1 MLTVMTDS
9 LARRIGS
16 SKYWFILAML
26 VVMMFCG
33 GCLNNNSGAT
43 AVVASDSATELSL
56 INSAA
61 SFQGLPSL
69 APIVSKVMPF
79 VVSITT
85 EQLRPQFFYQI
96 AVPGAGTGIVVQS
109 DGHIVTNDHVIA
121 GARSIS
127 VTLHDGRQFDAQ
139 VIGRDAQ
146 SDLAV
151 IKIDAT
157 GLPIANATD
166 GSGLRVGDWVMAVGN
181 ALSLEGGNT
190 VTIGIVSALGRTILT
205 DPYEDIYLYETIQTD
220 AAINEGNSGGPLI
233 DMDGN
238 VVGINV
244 AIESTA
250 QGIGFAIPW
259 SIVKTITEE
268 LIGTGRV
275 IRPMLGV
282 IAVELT
288 PSIARNIGR
297 EWIYGV
303 LVLRVFESTSA
314 AEIGLQSG
322 DVITHINGEDVR
334 DIKGFRQIIWGYGVG
349 ENLQIVVDREGDPIT
364 LEAILQEKPDGVSV
378 QIL

>member
-1 MLTVMTDS
+1 MLTVMTDRVG
-9 LARRIGS
+9 RRIGS
-16 SKYWFILAML
+16 SKYWFILGML
-26 VVMMFCG
+26 LLMMFCG
-33 GCLNNNSGAT
+33 GCLNNSNGAT
-43 AVVASDSATELSL
+43 AVVASDSATELSV
-56 INSAA
+56 INSVA

-151 IKIDAT
+151 IKIDAM
-157 GLPIANATD
+157 GLPIANVTD

-259 SIVKTITEE
+259 STVKTITEE

-288 PSIARNIGR
+288 PSIARSIGR

-314 AEIGLQSG
+314 ADIGLQSG

-349 ENLQIVVDREGDPIT
+349 ENLQIVVDREGESIT
-364 LEAILQEKPDGVSV
+364 LEAILQEKPEGVSV

>member
-1 MLTVMTDS
+1 
-9 LARRIGS
+9 
-16 SKYWFILAML
+16 
-26 VVMMFCG
+26 MMFYDSIHSRSNLKYCFIFVLLVALVFPLA
-33 GCLNNNSGAT
+33 CRDNIVQDDL
-43 AVVASDSATELSL
+43 VVASELVVEAPAKDVLFTGS
-56 INSAA
+56 
-61 SFQGLPSL
+61 GLPSL

-96 AVPGAGTGIVVQS
+96 AVPGAGTGVVIQS
-109 DGHIVTNDHVIA
+109 DGYIVTNDHVIV

-127 VTLHDGRQFDAQ
+127 VTLDDGRQFDAQ
-139 VIGRDAQ
+139 VVGRDIQ

-151 IKIDAT
+151 IKIDVT
-157 GLPIANATD
+157 GLSAASVVKNAE
-166 GSGLRVGDWVMAVGN
+166 LRVGDWVMAVGN

-220 AAINEGNSGGPLI
+220 AAINAGNSGGPLI
-233 DMDGN
+233 DTEGN

-250 QGIGFAIPW
+250 EGIGFAIPW
-259 SIVKTITEE
+259 GTVQIIADE
-268 LIGTGRV
+268 LIASGRV

-288 PSIARNIGR
+288 ASIARSIGR
-297 EWIYGV
+297 EWINGV

-322 DVITHINGEDVR
+322 DVIIEINGEFVA
-334 DIKGFRQIIWGYGVG
+334 DIKGFRQIVWGRAAGDT
-349 ENLQIVVDREGDPIT
+349 LQIVFDRDGKSFT
-364 LEAILQEKPDGVSV
+364 LEAILQEKPEGVSL

>member
-1 MLTVMTDS
+1 MVGIFDSSVRRGTRFWYLLGVITLALMICSSGCRTDS
-9 LARRIGS
+9 EQSDVL
-16 SKYWFILAML
+16 F
-26 VVMMFCG
+26 
-33 GCLNNNSGAT
+33 
-43 AVVASDSATELSL
+43 VAESEEANTQVSAPSMVR
-56 INSAA
+56 
-61 SFQGLPSL
+61 GLPSL
-69 APIVSKVMPF
+69 APIVSNVLPF

-85 EQLRPQFFYQI
+85 EQIRPQFFYQI
-96 AVPGAGTGIVVQS
+96 AVPGAGTGIVIRP

-139 VIGRDAQ
+139 VVGRDVQ

-151 IKIDAT
+151 IKIDT
-157 GLPIANATD
+157 TELPTAKVAELSD
-166 GSGLRVGDWVMAVGN
+166 LRVGDWVMAVGN

-233 DMDGN
+233 DMEGN

-259 SIVKTITEE
+259 VTVQTITEE
-268 LIGTGRV
+268 LIAFGRV
-275 IRPMLGV
+275 ARPMLGV
-282 IAVELT
+282 IAIELT
-288 PSIARNIGR
+288 PAVARSIGR
-297 EWIYGV
+297 EWTYGL

-314 AEIGLQSG
+314 AEIGVLSG
-322 DVITHINGEDVR
+322 DVITGINGESVT
-334 DIKGFRQIIWGYGVG
+334 DIKGFRQIIGGYESG
-349 ENLQIVVDREGDPIT
+349 ETLLIALNRDGELIT
-364 LEAILQEKPDGVSV
+364 VEAILQEKPEGVSL

>member
-1 MLTVMTDS
+1 MPTVMTDS
-9 LARRIGS
+9 LRRGKSS
-16 SKYWFILAML
+16 SKYWFILTML
-26 VVMMFCG
+26 PLMVFYG
-33 GCLNNNSGAT
+33 GCLNNNSVDA
-43 AVVASDSATELSL
+43 AVVASDSATELSM
-56 INSAA
+56 IDSVV

-127 VTLHDGRQFDAQ
+127 ATLYDGRQFDAQ
-139 VIGRDAQ
+139 IIGRDVQ
-146 SDLAV
+146 SDLAI

-157 GLPIANATD
+157 GLPVANVAD
-166 GSGLRVGDWVMAVGN
+166 GSSLRVGDWVMAVGN

-259 SIVKTITEE
+259 STVKTITEE

-282 IAVELT
+282 VAVELT
-288 PSIARNIGR
+288 PSIARSIGR

-303 LVLRVFESTSA
+303 LLLRVFESTSA

-322 DVITHINGEDVR
+322 DVITHINGEDVG

-349 ENLQIVVDREGDPIT
+349 EILQIAVDRDGESIT
-364 LEAILQEKPDGVSV
+364 LEAILEEKPEGVSV

>member
-1 MLTVMTDS
+1 MEVTTLMVDRVE
-9 LARRIGS
+9 RRRCS
-16 SKYWFILAML
+16 SKYWFILTVLPLIVLYAGCVGSDDG
-26 VVMMFCG
+26 VVVT
-33 GCLNNNSGAT
+33 SA
-43 AVVASDSATELSL
+43 SATELPVMDTVVTL
-56 INSAA
+56 
-61 SFQGLPSL
+61 QGLPSL

-127 VTLHDGRQFDAQ
+127 VTLHDGRQFEAQ
-139 VIGRDAQ
+139 VIGRDLQ

-157 GLPIANATD
+157 GLLAANVTD
-166 GSGLRVGDWVMAVGN
+166 SSGLMVGDWVMAVGN

-259 SIVKTITEE
+259 STVKTITEE
-268 LIGTGRV
+268 LVATGRV

-288 PSIARNIGR
+288 PSIARSIDT
-297 EWIYGV
+297 EWVYGV
-303 LVLRVFESTSA
+303 LLLRVFESTSA

-322 DVITHINGEDVR
+322 DVITHINGEDVG
-334 DIKGFRQIIWGYGVG
+334 DIKGFRQIIGDYKIGDI
-349 ENLQIVVDREGDPIT
+349 LQIVINREGNPVT
-364 LEAILQEKPDGVSV
+364 LEAVLQEKPESVSA